1 MSEIHKALLAA
12 QAEYPALTRDGSNP
26 HFRSDYVTLES
37 LLRSVLPILNGKG
50 VLLVQSPNIAGG
62 GIDTTDILVTQLIH
76 AESGE
81 LVETHTRLYLGKED
95 AQAFGSAMTY
105 ARRYALMGMLGLVGE
120 DDDDGN
126 AASAPAAT
134 QNRRGGEPAPPR
146 PFDSGRDRIDGAIQV
161 KGQADATALQRAQS
175 ALDPGADWLAIEES
189 LSRHVFDKASPETPA
204 EWGQWWN
211 RMANAVAQAAGHG
224 DLATFDQVRE
234 AYATHFNGAVIALS
248 DDLTASEETLGK
260 EAGGAGAGA

>member
-12 QAEYPALTRDGSNP
+12 QAEFPTLTRDGSNP

-50 VLLVQSPNIAGG
+50 VLLVQSPNIAGNES
-62 GIDTTDILVTQLIH
+62 DILVTKLIH
-76 AESGE
+76 AESGDAI
-81 LVETHTRLYLGKED
+81 ETHTRLYLGKQD
-95 AQAFGSAMTY
+95 PQAYGSAMTY

-126 AASAPAAT
+126 AASTREAP
-134 QNRRGGEPAPPR
+134 RPASQPR

-161 KGQADATALQRAQS
+161 KGQADADSLIRAQRH
-175 ALDPGADWLAIEES
+175 LDPDADWPAIEEA

-224 DLATFDQVRE
+224 DLATFDQVRD

-248 DDLTASEETLGK
+248 DELQEVNYDG
-260 EAGGAGAGA
+260 EAATTD